1 MILHGYWRSGTSY
14 RTRIALNL
22 KGVQYEQRTYDLRAG
37 AQKARDYVALNPQ
50 MLVPAL
56 ELEGQILTQ
65 SPAILEWLEERYPH
79 PPLLPQAAE
88 ARAVVRAMAAV
99 IGCDVHPLNNLRVL
113 AVLRGEFGAD
123 SSAVRRWIARWIGD
137 GFAALEMLIARH
149 GGTYAYGDTPTL
161 ADCYLVP
168 QVFAAE
174 RFGVDVAP
182 YQRLITAASA
192 ARALPEVQA
201 AHPDRQ
207 PDADAP

>member
-37 AQKARDYVALNPQ
+37 AQKERDYVALNPQ

-79 PPLLPQAAE
+79 PPLLPQEAE

-123 SSAVRRWIARWIGD
+123 SAAVRRWIARWIGD

-149 GGTYAYGDTPTL
+149 GGTYAYGETPTL

-182 YQRLITAASA
+182 YQRLIAAASA

-201 AHPDRQ
+201 AHPDQQ

>member
-1 MILHGYWRSGTSY
+1 
-14 RTRIALNL
+14 
-22 KGVQYEQRTYDLRAG
+22 
-37 AQKARDYVALNPQ
+37 
-50 MLVPAL
+50 
-56 ELEGQILTQ
+56 
-65 SPAILEWLEERYPH
+65 
-79 PPLLPQAAE
+79 
-88 ARAVVRAMAAV
+88 
-99 IGCDVHPLNNLRVL
+99 
-113 AVLRGEFGAD
+113 
-123 SSAVRRWIARWIGD
+123 
-137 GFAALEMLIARH
+137 MLIARH